1 MKKRMFLAAITF
13 CAVLCFVV
21 GAVFNNGFEAFACS
35 PKKPKNISVTYNG
48 YEMDLHGEK
57 AYYSNKTLMVPIQ
70 QLTEELGATVT
81 VDRKGQLVIDNW
93 KHIIT
98 LKSGKKYAYI
108 DGKKRK
114 LSDKIVKN
122 KGVFYAPY
130 ELLEKD
136 FDLTVDLDKCSNT
149 LKLETKVEVERIHVE
164 DQLIA
169 GIRFRGQYTE
179 IADYYLALREVVG
192 DRAIGGGFSLYYDQD
207 YEIGHDTEICLNITE
222 PFESTTVNVNGK
234 EATIECRILEGG
246 EFLSATHLG
255 HANTLGY
262 LWTQIEQYAVDECIT
277 FGGASR
283 EIYDYEDFTDDR
295 KQVTTVQIRIFGEDD
310 PVPQMQ
316 RTSVYI
322 NNEKV
327 NLMAEPI
334 FKDLDKNCI
343 LPTELISNLLG
354 AEVYYT
360 NSRKEMNIITDEHTI
375 MIPANSATIIVDGTE
390 QVVSAE
396 CLSLNNTIYV
406 PKDFFETY
414 FGVTVTYDSEMDAFF
429 FEV

>member
-1 MKKRMFLAAITF
+1 MKKRMFLATITF

-21 GAVFNNGFEAFACS
+21 GAVFNNGFEAFGCS
-35 PKKPKNISVTYNG
+35 LKKPKNISVTYND
-48 YEMDLHGEK
+48 YEMDLHGTK
-57 AYYSNKTLMVPIQ
+57 AYYSNKTLMVPIR

-114 LSDKIVKN
+114 LSDIIVK
-122 KGVFYAPY
+122 KMGVFYAPY
-130 ELLEKD
+130 DLLEKD
-136 FDLTVDLDKCSNT
+136 FDLTVDLDRHSNT
-149 LKLETKVEVERIHVE
+149 LKLETKVEVERVHVE

-327 NLMAEPI
+327 DLMAEPI
-334 FKDLDKNCI
+334 FKDLDKNFI

-414 FGVTVTYDSEMDAFF
+414 FDVTVTYDSEMDAFF

>member
-1 MKKRMFLAAITF
+1 MQCRLCIILLFHLKR
-13 CAVLCFVV
+13 
-21 GAVFNNGFEAFACS
+21 
-35 PKKPKNISVTYNG
+35 IS
-48 YEMDLHGEK
+48 
-57 AYYSNKTLMVPIQ
+57 
-70 QLTEELGATVT
+70 LG
-81 VDRKGQLVIDNW
+81 
-93 KHIIT
+93 
-98 LKSGKKYAYI
+98 
-108 DGKKRK
+108 
-114 LSDKIVKN
+114 
-122 KGVFYAPY
+122 
-130 ELLEKD
+130 
-136 FDLTVDLDKCSNT
+136 
-149 LKLETKVEVERIHVE
+149 
-164 DQLIA
+164 
-169 GIRFRGQYTE
+169 
-179 IADYYLALREVVG
+179 
-192 DRAIGGGFSLYYDQD
+192 
-207 YEIGHDTEICLNITE
+207 
-222 PFESTTVNVNGK
+222 STTVNVNGK

-334 FKDLDKNCI
+334 FKDLDKNFI